1 MQKRY
6 HTLENIIFDAIVY
19 LVMAFVLIC
28 CLVPFIYMLAVSF
41 SGTKPLINGEVFL
54 WPKDFTLDSYK
65 QIFTYPNFF
74 KAYGNTFLY
83 AVGGTAIALIMT
95 SLMAYPLSKTFL
107 WGNKFFTKM
116 VVVTMFFSGGLIPN
130 YLLLNSLHLVGTRAA
145 MLMPFAINSFNLIIL
160 INFFRS
166 IPNEIE
172 EAALIDGLGY
182 FGILRRIV
190 LPVQHLNEGMERL
203 QQGDFTHKLP
213 PEGHLEMRQLLQRYN
228 DTGDRMQ
235 ALIEENR
242 LREEQRYAEE
252 LKALQSEINP
262 HFLLNTVNTIRFMAD
277 LARFDSIRDMAAD
290 LMEILRCLLR
300 TPAERYTLAD
310 EAKILEAYIHIMEVR
325 YSGSFSF
332 RCAFSPESLACRLP
346 KLLLQPLV
354 ENALLHGLEG
364 CEDGEVSLSGR
375 TEDGVLYLSVC
386 DNGVGMDPE
395 RLAACLSGPGEG
407 KAGSSIGL
415 ANVQRR
421 ILLQYGAPY
430 GLWVDSAPGRGTCIS
445 ITLPAGSGRE
455 GGLPCCAQ

>member
-190 LPVQHLNEGMERL
+190 LPLSTAAIATIGLYYAVFFWNDWFNSLIYLKSDQYPCYDVPAQYRERYHGHRHRQRLGGKDDHCHLGEIRGHHHIHR
-203 QQGDFTHKLP
+203 THYRDLSLP
-213 PEGHLEMRQLLQRYN
+213 
-228 DTGDRMQ
+228 
-235 ALIEENR
+235 
-242 LREEQRYAEE
+242 
-252 LKALQSEINP
+252 SEIFRQGLDHWGRKGMSAFPSSAEPTKGYASHEEAVQWYRSKRSAPNSATP
-262 HFLLNTVNTIRFMAD
+262 IRWRST
-277 LARFDSIRDMAAD
+277 AR
-290 LMEILRCLLR
+290 ILRRSC
-300 TPAERYTLAD
+300 
-310 EAKILEAYIHIMEVR
+310 
-325 YSGSFSF
+325 G
-332 RCAFSPESLACRLP
+332 
-346 KLLLQPLV
+346 
-354 ENALLHGLEG
+354 
-364 CEDGEVSLSGR
+364 
-375 TEDGVLYLSVC
+375 
-386 DNGVGMDPE
+386 
-395 RLAACLSGPGEG
+395 
-407 KAGSSIGL
+407 
-415 ANVQRR
+415 
-421 ILLQYGAPY
+421 
-430 GLWVDSAPGRGTCIS
+430 
-445 ITLPAGSGRE
+445 
-455 GGLPCCAQ
+455 